1 MDERIR
7 MLDGPYRRVYA
18 SANDAVCSVLPNFA
32 AFAAAN
38 ENLQRQ
44 LQRGSNFGPMYILRC
59 LSAILTNNL

>member
-32 AFAAAN
+32 AAN

-44 LQRGSNFGPMYILRC
+44 LQRGSNFGPCIDSSPVGL
-59 LSAILTNNL
+59 LLVSHFN